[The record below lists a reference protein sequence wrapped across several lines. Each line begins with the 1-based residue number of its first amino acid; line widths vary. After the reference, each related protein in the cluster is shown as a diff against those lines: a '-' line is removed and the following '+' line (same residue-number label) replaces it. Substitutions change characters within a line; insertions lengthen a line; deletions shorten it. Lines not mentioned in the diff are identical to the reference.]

1 MLSFVILYLSIVL
14 LSLAMTKHFK
24 ATFERN
30 LSESHSLKLKSTGW
44 LLLLLSLY
52 LVPAGTVTYVIWLT
66 QASLIILLQ
75 SWTLAK
81 IKKVRES
88 QKRKARVN
96 S

>member
-1 MLSFVILYLSIVL
+1 MLSFVLLYLSILL
-14 LSLAMTKHFK
+14 LSFAMTKHFK

-30 LSESHSLKLKSTGW
+30 LSESYALKMKYSGW
-44 LLLLLSLY
+44 ALLLLSLY
-52 LVPAGTVTYVIWLT
+52 LVPTGTVTYVIWLT

-81 IKKVRES
+81 IKKTREK